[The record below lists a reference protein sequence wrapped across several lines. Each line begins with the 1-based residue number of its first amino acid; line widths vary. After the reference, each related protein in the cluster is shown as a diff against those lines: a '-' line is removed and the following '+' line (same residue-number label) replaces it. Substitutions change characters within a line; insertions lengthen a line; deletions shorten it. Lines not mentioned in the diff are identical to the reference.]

1 MQFIGLRLEEPT
13 PCRAYASERIIIF
26 FVVIHL
32 VSRIPI
38 GAKPIACFEPIT
50 AMEAYQSGDIARR
63 VNNRRNLCRLFK

>member
-50 AMEAYQSGDIARR
+50 AMEAYQSGNIARR
-63 VNNRRNLCRLFK
+63 VVKRKNLCRLFK